1 MSTLP
6 FSLRQKDGV
15 VERHEL
21 EGNDPS
27 DRYFSRA
34 ILVSRIAQGYI
45 GKATYEALTVEG
57 QSHPTIIAAVS
68 SVVGKL
74 RDLGFRRM
82 RTRPKLSKASAIWP
96 RKKPGSN
103 IPIVRRLLSLPC
115 SIPASHRL
123 RQTCDT
129 PCREAT
135 VETAGFLHCD
145 E

>member
-15 VERHEL
+15 VERHQL

-74 RDLGFRRM
+74 RQTLDSDACGRDQ
-82 RTRPKLSKASAIWP
+82 TSKASAIWP

-103 IPIVRRLLSLPC
+103 IPIVRRLLSSALLYSC
-115 SIPASHRL
+115 
-123 RQTCDT
+123 
-129 PCREAT
+129 
-135 VETAGFLHCD
+135 
-145 E
+145 